1 MSARILYSQNVFTI
15 HKMLSQL
22 RKDLLYSDTSRDIV
36 EHDEDI
42 DADLITIEGR
52 DVYQG
57 SIDPRFTSYNLDVH
71 WLYDDSLKR
80 VGLIEHESHDR
91 TIHECLWFYDNP
103 YATYLQEPGWTTT
116 SSTIWSR
123 LSNEA
128 YQDCL
133 ENDFNNIVEMSLNGD
148 TRIIL
153 PQMLAN
159 PITEFY
165 ECSSC
170 QKRTLSA
177 PSSCSAVKKIS
188 FNGKFYVFLDD
199 SFVMYHPPPDSSIW
213 STLRLQHDGG
223 EQEPQKPEQ
232 EQEQV
237 PPQSSPQSPS
247 SEEHLESPE
256 KPPPHPLP
264 PLRLA

>member
-1 MSARILYSQNVFTI
+1 
-15 HKMLSQL
+15 
-22 RKDLLYSDTSRDIV
+22 
-36 EHDEDI
+36 
-42 DADLITIEGR
+42 
-52 DVYQG
+52 
-57 SIDPRFTSYNLDVH
+57 
-71 WLYDDSLKR
+71 
-80 VGLIEHESHDR
+80 
-91 TIHECLWFYDNP
+91 
-103 YATYLQEPGWTTT
+103 
-116 SSTIWSR
+116 
-123 LSNEA
+123 
-128 YQDCL
+128 L

-223 EQEPQKPEQ
+223 EQVPQKPEQ

-237 PPQSSPQSPS
+237 PPQESPQSPS

-264 PLRLA
+264 PPRLA